1 MGTISTKF
9 YKSHRFPAAIFSL
22 SVWLY
27 FFFHWVLGMKT
38 HDGLFDQ
45 NCKLQ
50 FSQHFRWFC
59 TLLRHLAREKL
70 DAWLGAWTWFGKHSI
85 SALALESVSYIL
97 AGLVLSIVF
106 FYIVAMY
113 VAGIL
118 VVFYCLTQ
126 LDNPS
131 WAWLTIVLV
140 SIAGNFFECAMQFF
154 RITIKQT

>member
-1 MGTISTKF
+1 M
-9 YKSHRFPAAIFSL
+9 
-22 SVWLY
+22 
-27 FFFHWVLGMKT
+27 
-38 HDGLFDQ
+38 
-45 NCKLQ
+45 
-50 FSQHFRWFC
+50 
-59 TLLRHLAREKL
+59 
-70 DAWLGAWTWFGKHSI
+70 
-85 SALALESVSYIL
+85 ALKSVSYML

-140 SIAGNFFECAMQFF
+140 SIAGNFVECAMHKYVMHRLVDVFA
-154 RITIKQT
+154 